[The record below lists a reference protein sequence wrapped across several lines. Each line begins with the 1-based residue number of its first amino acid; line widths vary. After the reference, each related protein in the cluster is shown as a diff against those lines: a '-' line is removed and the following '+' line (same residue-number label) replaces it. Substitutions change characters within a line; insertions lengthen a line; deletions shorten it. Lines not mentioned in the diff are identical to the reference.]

1 MNEQQRSTAAGDGS
15 IVEHVIVE
23 PVEPVVGTSRQAFYA
38 VRVSRE
44 GDAPDVAIVPEPP
57 HAQERGQV
65 LMEAHRLLERRR
77 ARATMGAD
85 HQMLTRAIMILTRA
99 IDALP

>member
-57 HAQERGQV
+57 HAQEWGRFRWG
-65 LMEAHRLLERRR
+65 LLRWRVFAERPSDK
-77 ARATMGAD
+77 AVA
-85 HQMLTRAIMILTRA
+85 
-99 IDALP
+99 